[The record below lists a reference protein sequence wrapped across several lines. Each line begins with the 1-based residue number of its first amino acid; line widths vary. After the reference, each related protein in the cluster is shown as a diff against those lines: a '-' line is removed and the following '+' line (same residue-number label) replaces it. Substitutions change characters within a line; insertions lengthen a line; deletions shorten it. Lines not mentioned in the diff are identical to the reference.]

1 MKTIEIGGIT
11 ISRVVESEG
20 PTPPGFVL
28 KEPSEEVLRAHG
40 SWMAPHFYDP
50 ESGKLVMSVHTF
62 IVRTKHHTI
71 LVDTCVG
78 NDKKRSVEH
87 WNMRDG
93 PYLEDLK
100 AAGVAPEEVNFV
112 LCTHLHVDHVGWNT
126 RLREGRWVPTFPN
139 ARYLFARTEWEH
151 WKEGRNAGIEEIMR
165 DSVWPIIEAKQA
177 DLVEGDHA
185 IDDELQLEPTP
196 GHTPGHVSLHLTS
209 GGQEAVITGDIMH
222 HPVQIAEPDWC
233 SNFCVDP
240 GAAVETRK
248 AFLGRYADR
257 DVRILG
263 THFAAPVA
271 GHVVGKGDS
280 WRFKV

>member
-28 KEPSEEVLRAHG
+28 KEPAEEALRAHG

-78 NDKKRSVEH
+78 NDKKRSVEN

-93 PYLEDLK
+93 PFLNELK

-126 RLREGRWVPTFPN
+126 RLRDGHWVPTFPN

-151 WKEGRNAGIEEIMR
+151 WRQSQDADIEEIMR
-165 DSVWPIIEAKQA
+165 DSVWPVIEAKQA

-240 GAAVETRK
+240 AAAAETRK

-257 DVRILG
+257 DVHILG

-271 GHVVGKGDS
+271 GHVVGEGDG